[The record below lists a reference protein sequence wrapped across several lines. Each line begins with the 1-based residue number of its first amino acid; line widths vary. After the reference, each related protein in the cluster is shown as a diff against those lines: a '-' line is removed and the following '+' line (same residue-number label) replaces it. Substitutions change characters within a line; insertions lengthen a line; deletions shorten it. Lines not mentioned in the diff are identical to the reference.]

1 MGILGNLFRCRGAAR
16 AVLLLVALAPP
27 VLADYAAGVAAL
39 RAHDYP
45 RAFRELLPVAR
56 AGDPRAQERVAALY
70 RRGYG
75 VDRSYS
81 EAIAWYRRA
90 AAQGSGSAAYSLGV
104 HYREGLGVPR
114 DAVTASNWFRS
125 AARAGY
131 IPAQINLGLRY
142 AAGRGVGKD
151 PVRGY
156 AWLHRAAMHGNRLA
170 MRRRTALGKT
180 LSPAQIK
187 EAKALADTLA
197 K

>member
-1 MGILGNLFRCRGAAR
+1 MGMEMLSRLLRRWGVVSAAILL
-16 AVLLLVALAPP
+16 ALATPAS
-27 VLADYAAGVAAL
+27 ADYAAGVAAL
-39 RAHDYP
+39 REHDYT

-56 AGDPRAQERVAALY
+56 AGDPRAQERVAAMY

-75 VDRSYS
+75 VDRNYG

-90 AAQGSGSAAYSLGV
+90 AAQGSGSAAYNLGV
-104 HYREGLGVPR
+104 HYREGVGVPR
-114 DAVTASNWFRS
+114 DAATASDWFRR

-142 AAGRGVGKD
+142 AAGRGVAKD

-156 AWLHRAAMHGNRLA
+156 AWLHRAAMRGNRAA

-180 LSPAQIK
+180 LSAEQIK
-187 EAKALADTLA
+187 QAKALASTLR
-197 K
+197 